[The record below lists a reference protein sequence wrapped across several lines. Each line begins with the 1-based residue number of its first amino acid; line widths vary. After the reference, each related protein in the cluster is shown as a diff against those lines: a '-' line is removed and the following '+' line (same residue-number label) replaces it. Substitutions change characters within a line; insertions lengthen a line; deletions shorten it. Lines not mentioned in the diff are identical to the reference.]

1 MGSAARSIFFFLPSF
16 ATPFRDF
23 GRGGRFGT
31 DVMAGT
37 PCRHTPDL
45 SLHQVKIELGRHA
58 GQHILIRTLVPNNSR
73 TDETENPHCFLN
85 PAANFLISCEEHRGW
100 GRQPGSCSGP
110 EVL

>member
-37 PCRHTPDL
+37 PGGHTPDL
-45 SLHQVKIELGRHA
+45 SLHQVKIELGRHE
-58 GQHILIRTLVPNNSR
+58 GQHILIRTLVLNNSR

-85 PAANFLISCEEHRGW
+85 PAANFLISCEEHRG
-100 GRQPGSCSGP
+100 
-110 EVL
+110 